1 MATRRRRLTDRVVG
15 SNTRDVIFSLTIE
28 ALDDLLGGSDV
39 TQQRLEALEF
49 SSDKFNLVSL
59 DGIEFI
65 GVADVSLRQDI
76 HTLSIQNNQLTTLVE
91 LVQPLTKQPLF
102 ENLAHIFAPNNYIQF
117 LCSSPKDILN
127 NGWPALMENLV
138 ELDLSGNFLDCI
150 PDCTFMPRIRRLRLA
165 HNQIRPPWKQL
176 KLARELE
183 ELDLSSNSLDWTEAE
198 FMLEVKV
205 LRELRVLRNL
215 KIANNPFCLILPNY
229 VLFCLKELV
238 SAQQE
243 FLGADSKIQYFI
255 EYIDDIECNETM
267 SERAIALQQPSA
279 KRNIFLSKVGRSSNN
294 ALIDPRQE
302 HEYLA
307 SIAKEGEDEEEGGA
321 AGVEGGVRE
330 TKSTAAEGGGEEEGV
345 RSTGDASKV
354 DTETSLYKLMMLAEL
369 CLDKPRAATPA
380 ISMLLKYCK
389 KLRDRD
395 LSSNGPSYLF
405 DDLIPPTEQV
415 SEQRRYP
422 YQELAANK
430 FTQSIFVLTQRL
442 PHMLTSLT
450 CVR

>member
-1 MATRRRRLTDRVVG
+1 MTTRRRRLTDRVVG

-150 PDCTFMPRIRRLRLA
+150 PDCQFMPRIRRLRLA

-229 VLFCLKELV
+229 VLFCLKELA

-255 EYIDDIECNETM
+255 EYIDDLECNETM

-279 KRNIFLSKVGRSSNN
+279 KRDLFLSTVGRASNN

-302 HEYLA
+302 QEYLA
-307 SIAKEGEDEEEGGA
+307 SIAKEGGGGGGGA
-321 AGVEGGVRE
+321 ESAEGVEGVEGVRE
-330 TKSTAAEGGGEEEGV
+330 TKSTAAEGAGEEEVV
-345 RSTGDASKV
+345 RSKGDASKL
-354 DTETSLYKLMMLAEL
+354 DTETSLYVNACVYSIVVVLVVCQLPM
-369 CLDKPRAATPA
+369 PTTP
-380 ISMLLKYCK
+380 
-389 KLRDRD
+389 
-395 LSSNGPSYLF
+395 
-405 DDLIPPTEQV
+405 
-415 SEQRRYP
+415 
-422 YQELAANK
+422 
-430 FTQSIFVLTQRL
+430 
-442 PHMLTSLT
+442 
-450 CVR
+450 